1 MLIFE
6 NISLAIS
13 GLWSNKMRA
22 LLTMLGIIIGIGS
35 VISIVTVG
43 NSLTNGISEELQSF
57 GANNLTVQV
66 QQKPQEQDENAQ
78 QGGGDVVMMGG
89 MGYSSTTVWY
99 SPEEKDLISYDMI
112 ADYKAAFPDTI
123 QYVNLQE
130 YMNAP
135 QAKAGPKTSNIQTMG
150 VNEDFLLSSRLKML
164 TGRLLNENDVEER
177 RKVAVVS
184 NMLCTELFGSED
196 PIGKMV
202 DIKIDNDF
210 VSFYIVGVYEQ
221 PVTKGLFAMNGGS
234 TTSLYIPLSVARD
247 MNNTREG
254 FNDITVVTAPGVDAN
269 VFANQTNDYFA
280 KVYAKN
286 KNFYAQGYSMK
297 DMVDSMQGMYKT
309 MSLAISAIAAIS
321 LLVGGIGVMNIM
333 LVSITERTREIG
345 TRKALGATN
354 GSIRIQFIVES
365 IIICLIGGIIGIALG
380 LALGS
385 FGSKLIGYAAKPS
398 AEIILIAVSFS
409 MAIGVFFGY
418 YPANKAAKLDPI
430 EALRYE

>member
-1 MLIFE
+1 
-6 NISLAIS
+6 
-13 GLWSNKMRA
+13 
-22 LLTMLGIIIGIGS
+22 
-35 VISIVTVG
+35 
-43 NSLTNGISEELQSF
+43 
-57 GANNLTVQV
+57 
-66 QQKPQEQDENAQ
+66 QKPQEPDENAQ
-78 QGGGDVVMMGG
+78 QGGDEVVMMGG
-89 MGYSSTTVWY
+89 MGYSDTTVWY

-247 MNNTREG
+247 INNTRDG